1 MNARATIYFQNETD
15 LEIVNL
21 IFSRL
26 NIFIRDFEVDNSP
39 PKNDLDDPKKVV
51 NLEKHLPNLIDRYKE
66 LYQKLAESER
76 IEPRFEIN
84 LKDLHEIDVKT
95 IEPILKRL
103 AFDFSKNQTR

>member
-1 MNARATIYFQNETD
+1 
-15 LEIVNL
+15 
-21 IFSRL
+21 
-26 NIFIRDFEVDNSP
+26 
-39 PKNDLDDPKKVV
+39 
-51 NLEKHLPNLIDRYKE
+51 LPNIIDQHKE